1 MERVEQRISDGRV
14 LGFIRGWLDQDIVSG
29 TPRDTPDEE
38 TTDWRAVCGKT
49 ARAIRRAGRREPFPT
64 PIIDGLNRMSKRD
77 E

>member
-38 TTDWRAVCGKT
+38 TTDWRAVCAKT
-49 ARAIRRAGRREPFPT
+49 ACTVRRAGRRKAFPT
-64 PIIDGLNRMSKRD
+64 PISNHMNLQ
-77 E
+77 